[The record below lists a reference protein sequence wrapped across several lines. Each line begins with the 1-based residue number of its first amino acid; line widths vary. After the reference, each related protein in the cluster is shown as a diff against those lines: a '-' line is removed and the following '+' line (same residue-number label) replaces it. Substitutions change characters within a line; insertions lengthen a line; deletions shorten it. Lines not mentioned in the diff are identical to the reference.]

1 MVERDKVKRER
12 HERGVRMGAPTEGA
26 PATRLSRLALT
37 RLLVGQL
44 HQGEA
49 IVAGIGNTNFDLA
62 AAAPERPENFSML
75 GSMGQAAA
83 IALGVAL
90 LQPGR
95 RVFALEGDGS
105 LLMNL
110 GCLATI
116 GSVAP
121 RNLTVIAWDNGA
133 YQITGGQATA
143 TARGTDLVAIARGAG
158 IAASAWVADE
168 PAFLAAVARALALDG
183 PHFIAAR
190 IDQTPGAA
198 RPERDPVL
206 LKDRFMRGL
215 GVR

>member
-1 MVERDKVKRER
+1 MMGETKRAEQ
-12 HERGVRMGAPTEGA
+12 GA
-26 PATRLSRLALT
+26 RLSRLALT

-49 IVAGIGNTNFDLA
+49 IIAGIGNTNFDLA
-62 AAAPERPENFSML
+62 AAAPERPENFFML

-90 LQPGR
+90 LQPER

-121 RNLTVIAWDNGA
+121 RNLTIIAWDNGA

-143 TARGTDLVAIARGAG
+143 TARGADLVAIARGAG

-168 PAFLAAVARALALDG
+168 AAFLDAIERALQADG
-183 PHFIAAR
+183 PQFIAAR
-190 IDQTPGAA
+190 IDQSPGAA
-198 RPERDPVL
+198 RPERDPVV
-206 LKDRFMRGL
+206 LKERFMRGL

>member
-1 MVERDKVKRER
+1 MGETERAEQ
-12 HERGVRMGAPTEGA
+12 GA
-26 PATRLSRLALT
+26 RLSRLALT
-37 RLLVGQL
+37 RLLVAQL
-44 HQGEA
+44 RQGEA
-49 IVAGIGNTNFDLA
+49 IIAGIGNTNFDLA
-62 AAAPERPENFSML
+62 AAAPGRPENFYML
-75 GSMGQAAA
+75 GSMGQAAP

-90 LQPGR
+90 LQPAR

-116 GSVAP
+116 GGVAP
-121 RNLTVIAWDNGA
+121 RNLTIIAWDNGA

-143 TARGTDLVAIARGAG
+143 TARGADLVAIARGAG

-168 PAFLAAVARALALDG
+168 AAFLAAVARALHADG

-190 IDQTPGAA
+190 IDQRPGAA
-198 RPERDPVL
+198 RPERDPVV
-206 LKDRFMRGL
+206 LKERFMRGL